1 MAGTGRADP
10 GSRSGRARVVL
21 VDDDAAIRL
30 LLRELLGR
38 HVGLEVVGEACD
50 GSEAVPL
57 LERLQP
63 DVVLLDLMMPTRG
76 DEVLP
81 HLLKVAPSCMVAV
94 CSSADAA
101 EQRARLLDLGA
112 FSYYEK
118 TQLAQVPELLAADFR
133 RFRLALSGED
143 AVPGWL
149 CDVGPGQ
156 SPTT

>member
-1 MAGTGRADP
+1 MAGNGPAEDGP
-10 GSRSGRARVVL
+10 DVDGAGVVL

-30 LLRELLGR
+30 VLRELLVRRGWA
-38 HVGLEVVGEACD
+38 VLGEASD

-63 DVVLLDLMMPTRG
+63 DIVLLDLMMPTPG

-94 CSSADAA
+94 CSAADATQ
-101 EQRARLLDLGA
+101 QRARLLDLGA

-118 TQLAQVPELLAADFR
+118 ARLTDVPELLVADFA
-133 RFRLALSGED
+133 RFQLALSGED

-149 CDVGPGQ
+149 CDGAHGP
-156 SPTT
+156 SRRE